1 MNDRWPSSESTEFCR
16 DLRLLGTERK
26 PSLPRDVTGLDT
38 LCGLVGLNSRLSD
51 VMIPSISGR
60 WPEGVRLCDGDHLLP
75 TGSIDS
81 LGVVGERFA
90 GCAGVGSVSVAW
102 VGLVFTVSMVM
113 VGLQEACQWQPAF
126 GREALFVLRTYAR
139 GRPVVDLEAGA
150 PPCGLES
157 AMVGAD
163 VGEES

>member
-1 MNDRWPSSESTEFCR
+1 VNDRWPSSESTEFCR

-113 VGLQEACQWQPAF
+113 VG
-126 GREALFVLRTYAR
+126 AR